1 MATKPITVTYY
12 ESHSSHTKGTECLFG
27 SLGEAMASSLPEGYD
42 YALIKHENTS
52 YRINRG
58 DTKWQESSLYSTT
71 NSATP

>member
-1 MATKPITVTYY
+1 MTTKQITVTYY
-12 ESHSSHTKGTECLFG
+12 EDHSCHTNGTECVFD
-27 SLGEAMASSLPEGYD
+27 SLDEAMASALPEGYD

-58 DTKWQESSLYSTT
+58 DPKWLESSLFAAL